1 MISSD
6 GKTSERTESA
16 KNKLKQKLHSL
27 YTVGVNPR
35 GMSALTNVMI
45 WKRIILTT
53 ALYACETW
61 GKLSYRE
68 IELLEVTQRYFVRF
82 VLSLDKRSP
91 TDSCISNVG
100 LWTMEIHVDKMK
112 LLFLGRLC
120 RAKPTTIHKQMFNF
134 RLGQILT
141 GEFNDLSLTYDLLQ
155 TCGKYELNPFIENF
169 VADNFFPDKCLWRK
183 VVKQTIEIHEENK
196 WKLAVGRR
204 PELARY
210 AKIQKCLT
218 EHRLLRLAVA
228 YPYLNMQFVTL
239 VKWFSMAIKTGQ

>member
-1 MISSD
+1 
-6 GKTSERTESA
+6 
-16 KNKLKQKLHSL
+16 
-27 YTVGVNPR
+27 
-35 GMSALTNVMI
+35 
-45 WKRIILTT
+45 
-53 ALYACETW
+53 
-61 GKLSYRE
+61 
-68 IELLEVTQRYFVRF
+68 
-82 VLSLDKRSP
+82 
-91 TDSCISNVG
+91 
-100 LWTMEIHVDKMK
+100 
-112 LLFLGRLC
+112 
-120 RAKPTTIHKQMFNF
+120 MFNF

-141 GEFNDLSLTYDLLQ
+141 DEFNDLSLTYDLLQ
-155 TCGKYELNPFIENF
+155 TCGKYELNPFMENF

-239 VKWFSMAIKTGQ
+239 VKLGSMAIKTGQCSLCKLYTTDVLKHYILSCAYLLQIRTEMFYKIVDILSVEESVCYFNQDDDETVEALLGGLTSAIETFDADVWSCLMCHTADYMFKLYQVFKYDLYSHIFDMN